1 MEKCKNRCESLRDCK
16 KSLRIGLPRQKYP
29 LSHFGTF
36 MRRTTLS
43 IIIIITVVNICSGP
57 LGDLL
62 GNLWGLLGTSW
73 GVLEASWAPLGASWG
88 VLGRLG
94 GVLGAS
100 WRVLGASWAH
110 LGASW
115 ERLGTSWPPSSLQD
129 RKKLEKP
136 TKNHQKPPQ
145 HKPDLIWNGKRRFLF
160 GCLLFQF
167 VPVSFPFRFLCRSR
181 FVPQNVVFM
190 PK

>member
-1 MEKCKNRCESLRDCK
+1 MFFDVFNIHMD
-16 KSLRIGLPRQKYP
+16 
-29 LSHFGTF
+29 FGWILV
-36 MRRTTLS
+36 R
-43 IIIIITVVNICSGP
+43 
-57 LGDLL
+57 LG
-62 GNLWGLLGTSW
+62 GLLGTSW
-73 GVLEASWAPLGASWG
+73 GVL
-88 VLGRLG
+88 GRLG
-94 GVLGAS
+94 DVLGAS

-160 GCLLFQF
+160 DCLLLASLSYTSLLERFWIAKPASSSWTLRSPRSLSSLARCARLT
-167 VPVSFPFRFLCRSR
+167 VVSFR
-181 FVPQNVVFM
+181 
-190 PK
+190 

>member
-1 MEKCKNRCESLRDCK
+1 MSPETLKIIDF
-16 KSLRIGLPRQKYP
+16 P
-29 LSHFGTF
+29 LFFNVFLIFEVSNISMDFGWILV
-36 MRRTTLS
+36 R
-43 IIIIITVVNICSGP
+43 
-57 LGDLL
+57 LG
-62 GNLWGLLGTSW
+62 GLLGT
-73 GVLEASWAPLGASWG
+73 SWG

-136 TKNHQKPPQ
+136 TKNH
-145 HKPDLIWNGKRRFLF
+145 HFINLI
-160 GCLLFQF
+160 
-167 VPVSFPFRFLCRSR
+167 
-181 FVPQNVVFM
+181 
-190 PK
+190 

>member
-1 MEKCKNRCESLRDCK
+1 MDFKWILVR
-16 KSLRIGLPRQKYP
+16 
-29 LSHFGTF
+29 
-36 MRRTTLS
+36 
-43 IIIIITVVNICSGP
+43 
-57 LGDLL
+57 LG
-62 GNLWGLLGTSW
+62 GLLGT
-73 GVLEASWAPLGASWG
+73 SWG

-115 ERLGTSWPPSSLQD
+115 ERLGGVLGASWRVLERLGTSWAPSSLQD

-160 GCLLFQF
+160 DCLLLASLSYTSLLERFWIAKPASSSWTLRSLRSLRSLARCARLT
-167 VPVSFPFRFLCRSR
+167 VVSFRLSFIAFPNLF
-181 FVPQNVVFM
+181 
-190 PK
+190 

>member
-1 MEKCKNRCESLRDCK
+1 MIFHWFFNVFLIFDV
-16 KSLRIGLPRQKYP
+16 
-29 LSHFGTF
+29 F
-36 MRRTTLS
+36 
-43 IIIIITVVNICSGP
+43 NISMDFKWILVR
-57 LGDLL
+57 LG
-62 GNLWGLLGTSW
+62 GLLGTSW
-73 GVLEASWAPLGASWG
+73 GVL
-88 VLGRLG
+88 GRLG
-94 GVLGAS
+94 DVLGAS

-160 GCLLFQF
+160 DCLLLASLSYTSLLERFWIAKPASSSWTLRSPRSLRSLARCARLT
-167 VPVSFPFRFLCRSR
+167 VVSFR
-181 FVPQNVVFM
+181 
-190 PK
+190 